1 MSCIKQTALKYFH
14 RPTPPY
20 NAEDCKDQIK
30 MGNNGKKYKSELDL
44 DGVYRWKIVIVEN
57 AGPAGLAD
65 AQKLL
70 TDEYIK
76 TIKPDMIDRIQRAK
90 LGLLK
95 RNILIQDSS
104 PLKEL
109 EKTKPT
115 LIKPLIKPIIQE
127 KKAPVKNQ
135 KHFMESQFPLRYFEK
150 QKMELCG
157 QAALNHLFQNT
168 KLYEYQNILFTTNN
182 KNRKDLENFYWTD
195 DQKVYYF
202 DLYKYCESRN
212 KNLIEEF
219 EIEIEDKEAI
229 RIFQQDLGCLK
240 TGNFDVHLLELAV
253 KHLGL
258 QAIDLPYQGERGSD
272 EALLTALQ
280 NILNETIYGIIVN
293 IAGLHYTAVFK
304 SPDNK
309 LVEIDSLKKPK
320 NETYG
325 TLYNAQEM
333 LDHLKKRKYVHA
345 FTISD

>member
-1 MSCIKQTALKYFH
+1 MSCIKQTALKYIH

-57 AGPAGLAD
+57 AGLAKMD
-65 AQKLL
+65 DELKLL
-70 TDEYIK
+70 TNEYIETMK
-76 TIKPDMIDRIQRAK
+76 NTDMIDRIQRAK

-95 RNILIQDSS
+95 IIQDSS
-104 PLKEL
+104 PPKEP

-135 KHFMESQFPLRYFEK
+135 KLFMESQFPLRYFEK
-150 QKMELCG
+150 QRMELCG

-182 KNRKDLENFYWTD
+182 KNREDPENFYWTD
-195 DQKVYYF
+195 DEKVYYF
-202 DLYKYCESRN
+202 DLYKYCEYRN
-212 KNLIEEF
+212 KNAIKELNIV
-219 EIEIEDKEAI
+219 DKEAI

-240 TGNFDVHLLELAV
+240 EGNFDVHLLELAV
-253 KHLGL
+253 NYLGL
-258 QAIDLPYQGERGSD
+258 QAIDLPYQGQRGSD

-325 TLYNAQEM
+325 TLYNAEEM